1 MDNEFLNFAVGPVM
15 MDEDI
20 LEISAKQIPYFRTE
34 EFSKINLENE
44 KLLKKFV
51 GATIDKNIENKFY
64 IDKNNKDRVIFL
76 TASGTAAMEA
86 TIINVF
92 NEKDKILIVN
102 GGDFG
107 ERFKKICEVYK
118 LNYEEIKLNYG
129 EQITV
134 ADLNKFKGKG
144 FTSFLVNIHE
154 TSTGVLYNMD
164 IISEFCKEE
173 NLLLVVDAISSFLA
187 DEINMKKSNIDALIL
202 SSQKALALPPGLSMV
217 VLGERAMERV
227 NKNEV
232 RSFYFNF
239 KEYLK
244 DGERGQ
250 TPFTPAVGIILQLNK
265 RLRDI
270 DKIGVKVIIERT
282 RNIALDFRERIV
294 KLPFKI
300 SHENYSNTLTT
311 IEPLGKITAYE
322 VFSYLK
328 DNHNIYICPNG
339 GVLKDKIVR
348 VGHIGNIS
356 IEDNKKLILVLN
368 EMEERGLLI

>member
-1 MDNEFLNFAVGPVM
+1 MDSEFLNFAVGPVM
-15 MDEDI
+15 MDKEI

-34 EFSKINLENE
+34 EFSKINLDNE
-44 KLLKKFV
+44 KLLKEFT
-51 GATIDKNIENKFY
+51 GARS
-64 IDKNNKDRVIFL
+64 KDRVVFL

-102 GGDFG
+102 GGGFG
-107 ERFKKICEVYK
+107 ERFKKICEVHK
-118 LNYEEIKLNYG
+118 LDYEEVKLNYG
-129 EQITV
+129 EQITQK
-134 ADLNKFKGKG
+134 DLSRFKGKG
-144 FTSFLVNIHE
+144 FTALLVNIHE

-173 NLLLVVDAISSFLA
+173 NLLLIVDAISSFLA
-187 DEINMKKSNIDALIL
+187 DEIDMKKSNIDGLIL

-217 VLGERAMERV
+217 VLGERVIERI
-227 NKNEV
+227 NKNDV

-239 KEYLK
+239 KDYLK

-265 RLRDI
+265 RLRTI
-270 DKIGVKVIIERT
+270 EKMGVENIIEKT
-282 RNIALDFRERIV
+282 KNIALDFRERIV

-300 SHENYSNTLTT
+300 SHENYSNTLTA
-311 IEPLGKITAYE
+311 IEPIGKITAYE

-328 DNHNIYICPNG
+328 DNHNIYLCPNG
-339 GVLKDKIVR
+339 GELKDKVVR

-356 IEDNKKLILVLN
+356 IEDNKKLILVLS
-368 EMEERGLLI
+368 EMEEKI